1 MRHYL
6 TAIGTSVLLALSAGP
21 ALAAVEIDGRI
32 DPAEWQG
39 ARHVTDFKLVEPLTR
54 AASPYP
60 TEAWVLATPEGLAI
74 GFRNTQPASVQ
85 RTYQRTR
92 RDQDA
97 QVDRVNLMV
106 DFDGDGRSGYN
117 FTVTITDGIT
127 DATITN
133 ESQFNSDWDGNWK
146 HAVSEDGDTW
156 SAEMLIPWYI
166 APMRKADDGTRTV
179 GLYLDRVIGSTGE
192 RVAPRARAHPWH
204 VRCLQAAECD
214 RQAIR
219 RGQYPGFGRIRRGLQ
234 RQRLGQDEIV
244 EVARALPFGRVDA
257 SVDLDRT
264 AGGGSSGRRRLS
276 RMGGGSQD
284 GQEGQQQLGAHGR
297 SGQGGIWCAD

>member
-74 GFRNTQPASVQ
+74 GFRNTQPASVP

-166 APMRKADDGTRTV
+166 APMRKGVDGSRTMGV
-179 GLYLDRVIGSTGE
+179 YLDRVVGITGE
-192 RVAPRARAHPWH
+192 RVAWPAASFTLPRFMSDF
-204 VRCLQAAECD
+204 AAVTVPVHSQSLLAVTPYVVGGYD
-214 RQAIR
+214 NIAGHSDFDAGADIVWKPN
-219 RGQYPGFGRIRRGLQ
+219 GQTQLTATINPDY
-234 RQRLGQDEIV
+234 GQLESDDLV
-244 EVARALPFGRVDA
+244 VNFDA
-257 SVDLDRT
+257 N
-264 AGGGSSGRRRLS
+264 
-276 RMGGGSQD
+276 
-284 GQEGQQQLGAHGR
+284 
-297 SGQGGIWCAD
+297 